1 MKRKQRKAR
10 RLNPIAKALRSKALQ
25 ARVVRARKGRGSY
38 TRKGEKAT
46 LARSMDS
53 DRAKGTYQPPS
64 YG

>member
-38 TRKGEKAT
+38 TRKGEIAT

-53 DRAKGTYQPPS
+53 VESTGPT
-64 YG
+64 